1 MHIMSPTL
9 HCGLFISLKDQPQAS
24 MRMATRILIEILKEF
39 HKNSVVIYFLKNSDQ
54 ILKEFVKTSVV
65 I

>member
-39 HKNSVVIYFLKNSDQ
+39 HKNSVVIDQ
-54 ILKEFVKTSVV
+54 ILEEFDKNSAVM
-65 I
+65 